1 MKSNYTGRGGN
12 CVSLGGLGKDCSGIV
27 HFRQERPQI
36 TDNVLSDL
44 IKIGIDKKM
53 CGIRDMTTSDDNI
66 GYKHLQNPNVDV
78 FTMMDTTKSSVQ
90 MSHL

>member
-44 IKIGIDKKM
+44 IKIGIDKK
-53 CGIRDMTTSDDNI
+53 CVELGI
-66 GYKHLQNPNVDV
+66 
-78 FTMMDTTKSSVQ
+78 
-90 MSHL
+90 

>member
-1 MKSNYTGRGGN
+1 
-12 CVSLGGLGKDCSGIV
+12 
-27 HFRQERPQI
+27 
-36 TDNVLSDL
+36 
-44 IKIGIDKKM
+44 
-53 CGIRDMTTSDDNI
+53 MTTSDDNI